1 MERRVGHMEVEARAA
16 QARVPQQQLDAAQVD
31 TRFEQMRREAV
42 TLMSLVTLPP

>member
-1 MERRVGHMEVEARAA
+1 MKRGVGHVQVEARTA
-16 QARVPQQQLDAAQVD
+16 QARVPEQELDAAQVD